1 MLILRK
7 VLNSLMTSWVSYF
20 AATLIP
26 YALSS
31 AEASLCCREVAG
43 RKKKKAH
50 GARVLLDLT
59 WPAFCRTSWQRF
71 VFRSPILPSSMTK
84 SVDSNG
90 WRKANRKIQGKTLRA
105 ADTFTIQEKRYWP
118 GPGQSI
124 LGGVS
129 ETKLARTTWPKTHWP
144 RRIMR
149 PCDKATADS
158 CSVQSFAIVKTNSS
172 LLRTVCFVPEERQP
186 LHFL

>member
-1 MLILRK
+1 
-7 VLNSLMTSWVSYF
+7 MTSCVSYF

-26 YALSS
+26 CALSS

-43 RKKKKAH
+43 RKKKKVR
-50 GARVLLDLT
+50 GAWVLLDLT

-71 VFRSPILPSSMTK
+71 LDLRFCHPVWLNQCQYRKLLLVFFQRVKKGQLKDTRQDTTSSGHFYH
-84 SVDSNG
+84 S
-90 WRKANRKIQGKTLRA
+90 RKMLLTWSWSKHFDGL
-105 ADTFTIQEKRYWP
+105 
-118 GPGQSI
+118 
-124 LGGVS
+124 S

-149 PCDKATADS
+149 PCEKATADS